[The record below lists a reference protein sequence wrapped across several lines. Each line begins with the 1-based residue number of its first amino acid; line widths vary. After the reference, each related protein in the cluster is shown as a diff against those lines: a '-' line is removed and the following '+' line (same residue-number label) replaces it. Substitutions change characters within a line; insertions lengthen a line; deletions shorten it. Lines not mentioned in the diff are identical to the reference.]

1 MTSRKNTQSVLCLS
15 IAVLLVISVT
25 AFADLPNAEAKK
37 DKANGQPDLIA
48 ELVAEGTND
57 AKGHA
62 WFWFDNDSDPSSLK
76 YKIVLNKVD
85 VGSVG
90 EDGTGNDKNK
100 GKGLEYFVTKLH
112 VHAAPGGV
120 HSPEHL
126 LNVIGPNDDDDM
138 KISGHVISGIW
149 DDDDAPGKAH
159 HLSHQTKTLTSQIGA
174 LCAGN
179 TDVNVHLSE
188 HDEYIRGIII
198 PNSDACLNLGP

>member
-37 DKANGQPDLIA
+37 DKANDQPDLTA
-48 ELVAEGTND
+48 ELVAEATND

-85 VGSVG
+85 VGSVS

-112 VHAAPGGV
+112 VHAAPGGDRENRT
-120 HSPEHL
+120 PWR
-126 LNVIGPNDDDDM
+126 GR
-138 KISGHVISGIW
+138 
-149 DDDDAPGKAH
+149 
-159 HLSHQTKTLTSQIGA
+159 QTHIPVSLTGGQAARWAETGS
-174 LCAGN
+174 
-179 TDVNVHLSE
+179 
-188 HDEYIRGIII
+188 
-198 PNSDACLNLGP
+198 

>member
-62 WFWFDNDSDPSSLK
+62 WFWFDNDSDPSSLT

-85 VGSVG
+85 V
-90 EDGTGNDKNK
+90 
-100 GKGLEYFVTKLH
+100 
-112 VHAAPGGV
+112 
-120 HSPEHL
+120 
-126 LNVIGPNDDDDM
+126 
-138 KISGHVISGIW
+138 
-149 DDDDAPGKAH
+149 
-159 HLSHQTKTLTSQIGA
+159 LS
-174 LCAGN
+174 
-179 TDVNVHLSE
+179 
-188 HDEYIRGIII
+188 
-198 PNSDACLNLGP
+198 